1 MKMKTSKKV
10 GIGVGLA
17 AAAAAAAAGAY
28 FLYGK
33 NGTKNRKAVKGW
45 MLKARGEV
53 MEKMEQMESVSEDK
67 YRDIV
72 DSVIRGYKSARKA
85 SPAELAA
92 AAAELKGHWSSIKKT
107 IKQVSKPKARRR
119 QSTRKGRG

>member
-1 MKMKTSKKV
+1 MKTSKKV

-33 NGTKNRKAVKGW
+33 DGAKNRKAVKGW

-53 MEKMEQMESVSEDK
+53 MEKMEKLDKISETK
-67 YRDIV
+67 YKEIV
-72 DSVIRGYKSARKA
+72 DSVVRGYKSARKA
-85 SPAELAA
+85 SPAELAMV
-92 AAAELKGHWSSIKKT
+92 AAELKSHWNSIRRSFKAT
-107 IKQVSKPKARRR
+107 KPKAKARPRRKAR
-119 QSTRKGRG
+119 N